1 MENITNTKIRVND
14 NGVLVEAQA
23 NMGVEDV
30 DGLYIVHFA
39 CLEEEDGGNL
49 RFAVLA
55 TINVTSIQSEEQLY
69 SQTAEVWSLPLNE
82 QSDFDK
88 ARIILARMVKDGL
101 YYQKTTY
108 KFPNKEDTVRAD
120 KIEIEEIV
128 PELNKILDALRE
140 RQEK

>member
-1 MENITNTKIRVND
+1 MQNISDTKIRVND

-23 NMGVEDV
+23 NMAKDDV

-39 CLEEEDGGNL
+39 CLEDDEGVNF
-49 RFAVLA
+49 RFSVLA
-55 TINVTSIQSEEQLY
+55 TINVTAIQSEEQLY
-69 SQTAEVWSLPLNE
+69 SQTSEVWSIPLKE
-82 QSDFDK
+82 KTDFDK

-108 KFPNKEDTVRAD
+108 KFPDKEDTVRAD
-120 KIEIEEIV
+120 KIEIAEIV

-140 RQEK
+140 RQE

>member
-1 MENITNTKIRVND
+1 MQNISDTKIRVND

-23 NMGVEDV
+23 NMAKDEV

-39 CLEEEDGGNL
+39 CLEEEGGANL

-55 TINVTSIQSEEQLY
+55 TINVTTIQSEEQLY
-69 SQTAEVWSLPLNE
+69 AQTSEVWSLPLKE
-82 QSDFDK
+82 KSDFDK
-88 ARIILARMVKDGL
+88 ARIILARMVKDSL

-108 KFPNKEDTVRAD
+108 KFPDKEDEVRAD
-120 KIEIEEIV
+120 KIEITEII

-140 RQEK
+140 RQQ